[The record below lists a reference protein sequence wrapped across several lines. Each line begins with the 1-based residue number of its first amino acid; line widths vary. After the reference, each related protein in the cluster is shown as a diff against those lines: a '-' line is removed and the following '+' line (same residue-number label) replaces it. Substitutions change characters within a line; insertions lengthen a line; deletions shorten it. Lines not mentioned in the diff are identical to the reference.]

1 MRQMLILQDMK
12 KLCWFGQI
20 AAMMMN
26 EAFQRKDKTMLKNKS
41 VSDASLILGMVK
53 KDPTP

>member
-1 MRQMLILQDMK
+1 MLILQDMK